1 MSATQGVVF
10 ALGGEKRFGGLVTQD
25 SPRCL
30 LDLGFQPMAWYALRA
45 LERANVLDVFLVAA
59 GEHAAARFETIVREQ
74 YKGPCR
80 VAVVAAAEDAD
91 SADALRAVADILQES
106 PWWQTLG

>member
-30 LDLGFQPMAWYALRA
+30 LDLGFQPMAWYALRT
-45 LERANVLDVFLVAA
+45 LERANVLDVFLVAV
-59 GEHAAARFETIVREQ
+59 GEHAAARFETFVRE
-74 YKGPCR
+74 
-80 VAVVAAAEDAD
+80 
-91 SADALRAVADILQES
+91 
-106 PWWQTLG
+106 

>member
-30 LDLGFQPMAWYALRA
+30 LDLGFQPMAWYALRSSV
-45 LERANVLDVFLVAA
+45 RS
-59 GEHAAARFETIVREQ
+59 AR
-74 YKGPCR
+74 
-80 VAVVAAAEDAD
+80 
-91 SADALRAVADILQES
+91 
-106 PWWQTLG
+106 

>member
-45 LERANVLDVFLVAA
+45 HGVD
-59 GEHAAARFETIVREQ
+59 T
-74 YKGPCR
+74 P
-80 VAVVAAAEDAD
+80 EDARRLEARWREA
-91 SADALRAVADILQES
+91 SEEGRRRM
-106 PWWQTLG
+106 LGGRTA